1 MAPGRSLVVLEGV
14 VKEGS
19 AVLRKFLERVERGED
34 MVEGQDAETL
44 VRKQS
49 AYLYFRIVL
58 LARFG
63 NGSQLFELFDGEMT
77 EDSQY

>member
-1 MAPGRSLVVLEGV
+1 
-14 VKEGS
+14 
-19 AVLRKFLERVERGED
+19 